1 MYKCVIVD
9 DNEIDRLT
17 VASFT
22 KQFPELHLLKSFS
35 NAKEAELYLAKEPI
49 DILFLDIDMPSTSG
63 IELRKK
69 LKNVPVCIFITSHPE
84 FAVEGFEVDA
94 LDYIIK
100 PLKQERFSKTVNRI
114 TMYLDTKTKSSL
126 FETTIGGDTIFLK
139 EGRNHIKVKLHD
151 VVYLEALKDYTLVVT
166 AQKKYCVLSGIGKLL
181 EEEHFKSFIRIHKGF
196 AVQKQYVEEF
206 DVNRVVLHNKMI
218 VPIGKSYRKKVSF
231 LLTDTL
237 IQNN

>member
-1 MYKCVIVD
+1 M
-9 DNEIDRLT
+9 
-17 VASFT
+17 
-22 KQFPELHLLKSFS
+22 
-35 NAKEAELYLAKEPI
+35 
-49 DILFLDIDMPSTSG
+49 
-63 IELRKK
+63 
-69 LKNVPVCIFITSHPE
+69 
-84 FAVEGFEVDA
+84 
-94 LDYIIK
+94 K
-100 PLKQERFSKTVNRI
+100 PP
-114 TMYLDTKTKSSL
+114 LDTKTKSSL

>member
-17 VASFT
+17 VASFI

-35 NAKEAELYLAKEPI
+35 NAREAELYLAKEPI

-181 EEEHFKSFIRIHKGF
+181 EEEHFKSFIRIH
-196 AVQKQYVEEF
+196 
-206 DVNRVVLHNKMI
+206 
-218 VPIGKSYRKKVSF
+218 
-231 LLTDTL
+231 
-237 IQNN
+237 

>member
-17 VASFT
+17 VASFI

-206 DVNRVVLHNKMI
+206 DANRVVLHNKMI

>member
-17 VASFT
+17 VASFI

-35 NAKEAELYLAKEPI
+35 NAREAELYLAKEPI

>member
-1 MYKCVIVD
+1 MYKCAIVD

-17 VASFT
+17 VASFI
-22 KQFPELHLLKSFS
+22 KQFPELLLLKSFS

-49 DILFLDIDMPSTSG
+49 DILFLDIDMPSISG

-84 FAVEGFEVDA
+84 FAVESFEVDA

-114 TMYLDTKTKSSL
+114 TMYLDIKTKSSL

-181 EEEHFKSFIRIHKGF
+181 KEEHFKSFIRIHKGF

-206 DVNRVVLHNKMI
+206 DINRVVLHNKMI

-231 LLTDTL
+231 LLTDAL
-237 IQNN
+237 IQND

>member
-17 VASFT
+17 VASFI

-100 PLKQERFSKTVNRI
+100 PLKQERFSKTVNKI

-231 LLTDTL
+231 LLTDILT
-237 IQNN
+237 QNK